1 MGSLIAGW
9 MLFGLGIALYA
20 IAIWGRVRKLL
31 TPSQEAL
38 DLSEIEDA
46 VEAIAKLAQALS
58 KFSEDIQFA
67 ILGTGCIAA
76 GLYLLANRP
85 F

>member
-9 MLFGLGIALYA
+9 ILFALGIVLYG

-31 TPSQEAL
+31 APRQEAL
-38 DLSEIEDA
+38 DLSGIEDA
-46 VEAIAKLAQALS
+46 AEAIAKLAQALS

-76 GLYLLANRP
+76 GLYLLAHQP